1 MKSKFK
7 FFRGYVGTLDLMDG
21 QTYAT
26 ASLYNPNTIRYEDR
40 SVQISR
46 RIQLDEELR
55 NHGRISHEQY
65 MLNRDMMIEQ
75 ERIRRLAIVN
85 HSRETDNRIRLY
97 QATRV
102 TTVNPKWWMKIKIV
116 FQETWLSDPIGV
128 VVMTLLVSVVTFIGI
143 AKLFFKL

>member
-1 MKSKFK
+1 MTKFK

-40 SVQISR
+40 SEQISR

-75 ERIRRLAIVN
+75 ERIRRLAMVN
-85 HSRETDNRIRLY
+85 HVRRTDNDVRLY
-97 QATRV
+97 QTTRV
-102 TTVNPKWWMKIKIV
+102 TTVNPKWWMKIKIA
-116 FQETWLSDPIGV
+116 FQETWLTDPIGV
-128 VVMTLLVSVVTFIGI
+128 VVITLLASVVTFIGI
-143 AKLFFKL
+143 AKLFQIQ